1 MTNKE
6 AEIYIHIP
14 FCVRKCAYCDFLSF
28 ASDEETRKQ
37 YVSALAHETAAA
49 CGELRGKRIRSV
61 FIGGGTPSLLETGQ
75 LAAVLEMLFRCAQID
90 QKAEITLEC
99 NPGTTD
105 RDKLSDLRS
114 LGISRLS
121 IGAQSFQDR
130 MLKTIGRIHDSSEIR
145 KCYDDARRAGFDN
158 INLDMIFSLPGQS
171 LADWKEDLKTAAS
184 LGPEH
189 LSAYSLILEE
199 ATPLYENRASYDFP
213 DEETDRA
220 MFYATGEILER
231 FGMHRYEIS
240 NYALPGKECI
250 HNVGYWTGVE
260 YLGLGLGAASLMNN
274 KRFRNTTSL
283 EDYLRDA
290 ESPEKIRTVE
300 EELDLHGRMSE
311 FLILGLRMTAGI
323 SAEEFRNRFGRDLTE
338 EYESPLEKYLSLGLL
353 KKENDRIFL
362 SEEGIS
368 VSNTIFADL
377 L

>member
-28 ASDEETRKQ
+28 PSDEDTRKR
-37 YVSALAHETAAA
+37 YVTALTHEIAAA
-49 CGELRGKRIRSV
+49 GASIREKTIRSV
-61 FIGGGTPSLLETGQ
+61 FIGGGTPSLLETSE
-75 LAAVLEMLFRCAQID
+75 LASILEMVFRCANVAKD
-90 QKAEITLEC
+90 AEISLEC

-105 RDKLSDLRS
+105 QTKLVELRS
-114 LGISRLS
+114 LGINRLS
-121 IGAQSFQDR
+121 IGAQSFQDPLLR
-130 MLKTIGRIHDSSEIR
+130 TLGRIHDSAGIITCYEEAR
-145 KCYDDARRAGFDN
+145 KAGFEN

-171 LADWKEDLKTAAS
+171 LKDWEEDLKTAVS

-199 ATPLYENRASYDFP
+199 GTPMYEKRASYEFP

-220 MFYATGEILER
+220 MFRAAGEILE
-231 FGMHRYEIS
+231 GAGLHRYEIS
-240 NYALPGKECI
+240 NYAVPGKECI
-250 HNVGYWTGVE
+250 HNIGYWTGVE
-260 YLGLGLGAASLMNN
+260 YAGTGLGAASLINDT
-274 KRFRNTTSL
+274 RYRNTSSM
-283 EDYLRDA
+283 EAYLRDA
-290 ESPEKIRTVE
+290 ESPEKIRTIE
-300 EELDLHGRMSE
+300 EKLDLHGRMSE

-323 SAEEFRNRFGRDLTE
+323 SAEEFRTRFGRELFE
-338 EYESPLEKYLSLGLL
+338 EYGSPLEKYISFGLI